1 MCIEGGTFNY
11 LWGMDVFFVIWLT
24 VLVISIIVQY
34 LEQEGLS
41 YLLQFVIAA
50 DNFEDMLRKQENY
63 NGVQAQG
70 DAMVLYD
77 KYV

>member
-1 MCIEGGTFNY
+1 
-11 LWGMDVFFVIWLT
+11 
-24 VLVISIIVQY
+24 

>member
-1 MCIEGGTFNY
+1 
-11 LWGMDVFFVIWLT
+11 MDVFFVIWLT

-77 KYV
+77 KYVKYTSIVFH